1 MDDLKLTD
9 EEHSS
14 PEKEKAAQRST
25 WASVAVNLVLALA
38 QAVAGWVTHSQA
50 LVADSIHSLSDLA
63 SDFVVLL
70 ALRHSRK
77 AADEDHHYGHQRY
90 ENAASLVLGLLL
102 FAVGAGMVWSA
113 ATKIGHPQAAA
124 LISPAALWVALGSLL
139 AKELLFRYMLAV
151 ANRVRSNLLVAN
163 AWHARSDAASSLVV
177 AIGIGGNLLGFPLF
191 DPIAAAI
198 VGFMVAR
205 TGWSF
210 LWEALHDLTDR
221 AATAEETERIRQE
234 ILGTPGIL
242 GVHDLRT
249 RRAGDLLLVDAHLEV
264 NGMLTVEQGHDIAV
278 ETRRR
283 VMDNHPVLDMLR
295 ISIRKESD
303 RQSDWDTEDGS
314 DCYIF
319 HQSADRSIICTS
331 CD

>member
-1 MDDLKLTD
+1 MMDDLTD
-9 EEHSS
+9 TDDAPGS
-14 PEKEKAAQRST
+14 PEKDSAARRST
-25 WASVAVNLVLALA
+25 WASVAVNLALA
-38 QAVAGWVTHSQA
+38 AAQGVAGLLTHSQG

-102 FAVGAGMVWSA
+102 FVVGAGMVWSA
-113 ATKIGHPQAAA
+113 AVKIGQPQAAA
-124 LISPAALWVALGSLL
+124 IAPAALWVALGSLL

-151 ANRVRSNLLVAN
+151 AQRVRSNLLVAN

-177 AIGIGGNLLGFPLF
+177 AIGIGGHLLGLPLL

-198 VGFMVAR
+198 VGFMVAK
-205 TGWSF
+205 TGWAF

-221 AATAEETERIRQE
+221 AATIEETERIRRE
-234 ILGTPGIL
+234 ILDTPGVL

-249 RRAGDLLLVDAHLEV
+249 RRTGDLLLVDAHLEV
-264 NGMLTVEQGHDIAV
+264 DGSLSVEQGHRIAV
-278 ETRRR
+278 DARRR
-283 VMDNHPVLDMLR
+283 VMARHPVLNMMTHVDP
-295 ISIRKESD
+295 
-303 RQSDWDTEDGS
+303 RQV
-314 DCYIF
+314 
-319 HQSADRSIICTS
+319 
-331 CD
+331 

>member
-1 MDDLKLTD
+1 MDDLNAID
-9 EEHSS
+9 DAPFS
-14 PEKEKAAQRST
+14 PETGKAAQRST
-25 WASVAVNLVLALA
+25 WVSVAVNLLLACA
-38 QAVAGWVTHSQA
+38 QAVAGWLTQSQG
-50 LVADSIHSLSDLA
+50 LIADSIHSLSDLA

-90 ENAASLVLGLLL
+90 ENAACLALGMLLL
-102 FAVGAGMVWSA
+102 VIGAGMVWSA
-113 ATKIGHPQAAA
+113 ATRLGHPQAIP
-124 LISPAALWVALGSLL
+124 LISPVALWVALGSLL
-139 AKELLFRYMLAV
+139 TKELLFRYMLAV
-151 ANRVRSNLLVAN
+151 AQRVRSNLLVAN

-177 AIGIGGNLLGFPLF
+177 AIGIGGNLLGLPLF

-198 VGFMVAR
+198 VGFMVAK

-264 NGMLTVEQGHDIAV
+264 NGALTVEQGHQIAV
-278 ETRRR
+278 DARAR
-283 VMDNHPVLDMLR
+283 VMKRHPVLNMMTHVDPR
-295 ISIRKESD
+295 RV
-303 RQSDWDTEDGS
+303 
-314 DCYIF
+314 
-319 HQSADRSIICTS
+319 
-331 CD
+331 

>member
-1 MDDLKLTD
+1 MMEDLTD
-9 EEHSS
+9 TDDDPGS
-14 PEKEKAAQRST
+14 PGKDTAARRST
-25 WASVAVNLVLALA
+25 WASVAVNLALA
-38 QAVAGWVTHSQA
+38 AAQGVAGLLTHSQG

-102 FAVGAGMVWSA
+102 FVVGAGMVWSA
-113 ATKIGHPQAAA
+113 AVKLGQPQAAA
-124 LISPAALWVALGSLL
+124 IAPAALWVALGSLL

-151 ANRVRSNLLVAN
+151 AQRARSKLLVAN

-177 AIGIGGNLLGFPLF
+177 AIGIGGNLLGLPLL

-198 VGFMVAR
+198 VGFMVAK
-205 TGWSF
+205 TGWAF

-221 AATAEETERIRQE
+221 AATIEETDRIRSE
-234 ILGTPGIL
+234 ILETPGIL

-249 RRAGDLLLVDAHLEV
+249 RRTGDLLLVDAHLEV
-264 NGMLTVEQGHDIAV
+264 DGSLSVEEGHRIAV
-278 ETRRR
+278 DARRR
-283 VMDNHPVLDMLR
+283 VMARHPVLNMMTHVDPR
-295 ISIRKESD
+295 RV
-303 RQSDWDTEDGS
+303 
-314 DCYIF
+314 
-319 HQSADRSIICTS
+319 
-331 CD
+331 

>member
-1 MDDLKLTD
+1 MMDDLTD
-9 EEHSS
+9 TDDDPGS
-14 PEKEKAAQRST
+14 PEKDTAARRST
-25 WASVAVNLVLALA
+25 WASVAVNLALA
-38 QAVAGWVTHSQA
+38 AAQGVAGLLTHSQG

-102 FAVGAGMVWSA
+102 FVVGAGMVWSA
-113 ATKIGHPQAAA
+113 AVKLGQPQAAA
-124 LISPAALWVALGSLL
+124 IAPAALWVALGSLL

-151 ANRVRSNLLVAN
+151 AQRVRSNLLVAN

-177 AIGIGGNLLGFPLF
+177 AIGIGGHLLGLPLL

-198 VGFMVAR
+198 VGFMVAK
-205 TGWSF
+205 TGWAF

-221 AATAEETERIRQE
+221 AATIEETERIRRE
-234 ILGTPGIL
+234 ILDTPGVL

-264 NGMLTVEQGHDIAV
+264 DGSLSVEQGHRIAV
-278 ETRRR
+278 DARRR
-283 VMDNHPVLDMLR
+283 VMARHPVLNMMTHVDP
-295 ISIRKESD
+295 
-303 RQSDWDTEDGS
+303 RQV
-314 DCYIF
+314 
-319 HQSADRSIICTS
+319 
-331 CD
+331 